1 MTRLPFRGDQKAGRQ
16 ASQQRRTKVAGEAS
30 AAAASVQPTVAT
42 VDADPTAAAFF
53 DVDNTMMMG
62 SSMFH
67 ISRGLAARKFF
78 TTRDLGRFAWRQAVF
93 RIGGSEPAGYL
104 AEARKA
110 ALAFAAGWHVDE
122 VVRIGEEIY
131 DELMAERIWP
141 GTRALAEGHLDRGQR
156 VWLVTATPVELA
168 SIIANRLGLT
178 GALGSVAEH
187 KDGVY
192 TGELIGELL
201 HGPAKAAAIRALAD
215 REGLDLD
222 RCTAYGDSANDIPML
237 SLVGTAV
244 AINPDPELR
253 RVAKEQGWQ
262 IRDYRSGRKA
272 LRLGLPA
279 AAAAGAVGGAVST
292 GLALRRRRAGSGG
305 TIEKLKGLL

>member
-1 MTRLPFRGDQKAGRQ
+1 MKQLGFRRERKAGRR
-16 ASQQRRTKVAGEAS
+16 ASEQRRAELAGEAS
-30 AAAASVQPTVAT
+30 AAAANVQPSVPS
-42 VDADPTAAAFF
+42 VEADPGAAAFF

-122 VVRIGEEIY
+122 VVRLGEEIY
-131 DELMAERIWP
+131 DEIMAERIWP
-141 GTRALAEGHLDRGQR
+141 GTRALAQGHLDQGQR
-156 VWLVTATPVELA
+156 VWLGTATPVELA
-168 SIIANRLGLT
+168 SIIADRLGLT

-187 KDGVY
+187 KDGYY

-201 HGPAKAAAIRALAD
+201 HGPAKAEAIRALAD
-215 REGLDLD
+215 REGLDLQ
-222 RCTAYGDSANDIPML
+222 RCSAYGDSANDIPML
-237 SLVGTAV
+237 SLV
-244 AINPDPELR
+244 
-253 RVAKEQGWQ
+253 
-262 IRDYRSGRKA
+262 
-272 LRLGLPA
+272 
-279 AAAAGAVGGAVST
+279 
-292 GLALRRRRAGSGG
+292 
-305 TIEKLKGLL
+305 

>member
-1 MTRLPFRGDQKAGRQ
+1 MKRPAFRRDSKARRA
-16 ASQQRRTKVAGEAS
+16 ASEQRRAELAGEAS
-30 AAAASVQPTVAT
+30 AAAASVQPSVAT
-42 VDADPTAAAFF
+42 VEADPSAAAFF

-93 RIGGSEPAGYL
+93 RIGGSEPTGYL

-110 ALAFAAGWHVDE
+110 ALAFAAGWRVDE
-122 VVRIGEEIY
+122 VVRLGEEIY
-131 DELMAERIWP
+131 DEIMAERIWP
-141 GTRALAEGHLDRGQR
+141 GTRALAEGHLDQGQR

-201 HGPAKAAAIRALAD
+201 HGPAKAAAIRALAE
-215 REGLDLD
+215 REGLVLA

-237 SLVGTAV
+237 SLVGSAV

-272 LRLGLPA
+272 LRIGVPA

-292 GLALRRRRAGSGG
+292 GLALRRRRSGSRSFR
-305 TIEKLKGLL
+305 

>member
-1 MTRLPFRGDQKAGRQ
+1 MKQLPFRRERTAGRR
-16 ASQQRRTKVAGEAS
+16 ASEQRRAELAGEAS
-30 AAAASVQPTVAT
+30 AAAANVQPTAPSVE
-42 VDADPTAAAFF
+42 ADPGAAAFF

-78 TTRDLGRFAWRQAVF
+78 TTRDLGRFAWRQAFF

-110 ALAFAAGWHVDE
+110 ALAFAEGWHVDE
-122 VVRIGEEIY
+122 VVRLGEEIY
-131 DELMAERIWP
+131 DEIMAERIWP
-141 GTRALAEGHLDRGQR
+141 GTRALAQGHLDSGQR

-168 SIIANRLGLT
+168 SIIADRLGLT
-178 GALGSVAEH
+178 GALGSLAEH
-187 KDGVY
+187 KDGYY

-201 HGPAKAAAIRALAD
+201 HGPAKAEAIRALAE
-215 REGLDLD
+215 REGLDLR
-222 RCTAYGDSANDIPML
+222 RCSAYGDSANDIPML

-262 IRDYRSGRKA
+262 IRDYRNGRKA
-272 LRLGLPA
+272 LRIGLPTA
-279 AAAAGAVGGAVST
+279 AVTGAIAGAVST
-292 GLALRRRRAGSGG
+292 GLALRRRRNAS
-305 TIEKLKGLL
+305 